1 MKKFS
6 RLVSLAALPIVIGAL
21 TACGG
26 NGGSNYG
33 SIKVG
38 LILLHPSASSTYDK
52 NFYDAMIETKD
63 ELGIELIVKE
73 NIPESDE
80 CERTAKQLAE
90 EGCDIVFADSFGHED
105 YMIAAAEAY
114 PEVEFCHATGTR
126 ANEVNT
132 RETNPVK
139 NYHNAFASIY
149 EGRYLAGIVAGQ
161 KMKEDIEAN
170 KYTAEEAKIGYV
182 GAHPYAE
189 VISGFTSFYL
199 GAKSVVPSVTMEV
212 RYTNSWY
219 DYTAENNTAKQLIDD
234 GCKLISQHADS
245 YGAPNACEEK
255 GVPNVTYNGSTAQQC
270 PDTYLVSS
278 KIDWAPYYKHII
290 DCVQNGKAIET
301 DYVGTVKGGSV
312 KITEYGKHVSEEA
325 KTLVTTAK
333 DKLNSGELHVF
344 DTTKFTVNNGETPTN
359 ENMSPNKQYTYNYPE
374 GTEFVKDGYY
384 HESYYRSAPSFDVI
398 IDGITSISN

>member
-1 MKKFS
+1 MPTEIANNSVSQVFEVAHQLESLGIVGVFFVMLAVAIGANYFLFKHAMANCGGMKEIYQALESLSKAIEKTNETQRLSIEIIKEFS
-6 RLVSLAALPIVIGAL
+6 ERETKVMRASLA
-21 TACGG
+21 
-26 NGGSNYG
+26 
-33 SIKVG
+33 
-38 LILLHPSASSTYDK
+38 
-52 NFYDAMIETKD
+52 
-63 ELGIELIVKE
+63 
-73 NIPESDE
+73 
-80 CERTAKQLAE
+80 
-90 EGCDIVFADSFGHED
+90 
-105 YMIAAAEAY
+105 
-114 PEVEFCHATGTR
+114 
-126 ANEVNT
+126 
-132 RETNPVK
+132 RETNPIK